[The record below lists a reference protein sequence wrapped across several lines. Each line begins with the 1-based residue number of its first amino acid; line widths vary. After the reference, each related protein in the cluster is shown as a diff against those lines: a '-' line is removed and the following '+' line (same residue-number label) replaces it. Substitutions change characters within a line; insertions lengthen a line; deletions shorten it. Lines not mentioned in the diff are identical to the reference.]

1 MTNTKTHNSVSANK
15 DLDYL
20 FEIHKGKYNTKIKF
34 VESADPVKVKV
45 YCREPYAQSLYDL
58 YEGKNLGLPAG
69 CNVESK
75 DLQLNTEYI
84 VKPLTINFDT
94 KTILCEDIASHS
106 PIFVNASDYIEDLSD
121 LAKDVKNFG
130 VVLVRKN
137 QGSFYGSNKIYAAS
151 RLEVELAEHYKNGTC
166 FEVVINSLVKWG
178 YMATYKNAVNVF
190 VPGSH
195 AAANII
201 TDFAS
206 YIGRKLPVAVDNYD
220 ASSNLYIVSYKKY
233 IQNTLKDRIHEL
245 KFDTK
250 YTGRLTNKPSEFG
263 MFVEFE
269 NYFTCL
275 IHKTEFKNWNEARK
289 NYTTGSEIEFYIKD
303 IVSHDKS
310 GFRVI
315 GTLDEYRIN
324 PDKVRWE
331 NLRRKLVGESFDYMF
346 SEDTETF
353 RILCEDGDNVSMNL
367 SRESVAHGLYK
378 FKKVKVKSVD
388 VVRQTLAFDF
398 VD

>member
-1 MTNTKTHNSVSANK
+1 MTETKAPKSISANK

-20 FEIHKGKYNTKIKF
+20 FEVHKEKYNSNIKF
-34 VESADPVKVKV
+34 VEGTDPAKVKV
-45 YCREPYAQSLYDL
+45 YCREPYAQSLYDM
-58 YEGKNLGLPAG
+58 YEGRNLGLPAG
-69 CNVESK
+69 SSIVSK

-94 KTILCEDIASHS
+94 KTILCEDVASRS
-106 PIFVNASDYIEDLSD
+106 PIFVNSSDFAGDMTE
-121 LAKDVKNFG
+121 LARNGKNFG

-137 QGSFYGSNKIYAAS
+137 QGSFYGSNKMYAAS
-151 RLEVELAEHYKNGTC
+151 RLETELAEHFKAGTC
-166 FEVVINSLVKWG
+166 FEVVIDSLVKGG

-201 TDFAS
+201 TDFS
-206 YIGRKLPVAVDNYD
+206 TYIGKTLPVAVDNYD

-233 IQNTLKDRIHEL
+233 VQLTLKDRIHEL

-263 MFVEFE
+263 MFVEID
-269 NYFTCL
+269 NYFTGL
-275 IHKTEFKNWNEARK
+275 IHKTEFKNWNDAKK
-289 NYTTGSEIEFYIKD
+289 NYGAGSEIEVYVKD
-303 IVSHDKS
+303 IMMHEKS
-310 GFRVI
+310 GFRVMF
-315 GTLDEYRIN
+315 TLDEYRIN
-324 PDKVRWE
+324 PDKVKWE
-331 NLRRKLVGESFDYMF
+331 NLRRKLVGESFDYMY
-346 SEDTETF
+346 SEDSQTF
-353 RILCEDGDNVSMNL
+353 HILCEDGENVSMKL
-367 SRESVAHGLYK
+367 SRDNVAHGLHK
-378 FKKVKVKSVD
+378 FKKVKVISVD